1 MPNPSPLRYPGG
13 KNRLASFIRIA
24 IQNLEIRDCTYVE
37 PFAGGAGVALTLLL
51 DGTVNRIVINDYDKA
66 IYSFWRAVKQE
77 PKALIDRIRETS
89 VTIDEWY
96 RQREIYSSAT
106 TYSLDLAFATLFLNR
121 TNRSG
126 ILNAGPIGGYSQ
138 SGEWKLNVRF
148 EKDAIIEKI
157 NSIAKEKKKI
167 AIYNKDII
175 SFLRNYAP
183 TFEGDMFIYFDP
195 PYYNKGQKLYKN
207 FFTPQDHQRIH
218 DIITQ
223 EVAAPWIITYD
234 DVGQIAE
241 MYRDYE
247 MRRFDLT
254 YSAANK
260 GTASELMI
268 FSDIRSCPTPKQLTD
283 NRIRI
288 NLRARGAT

>member
-13 KNRLASFIRIA
+13 KNRLAGFIRIA
-24 IQNLEIRDCTYVE
+24 IQNLEIQDCTYVE

-77 PKALIDRIRETS
+77 PKALIDRIIETP

-148 EKDAIIEKI
+148 DKDAIIEKI
-157 NSIAKEKKKI
+157 NSI
-167 AIYNKDII
+167 YV
-175 SFLRNYAP
+175 P
-183 TFEGDMFIYFDP
+183 
-195 PYYNKGQKLYKN
+195 
-207 FFTPQDHQRIH
+207 
-218 DIITQ
+218 
-223 EVAAPWIITYD
+223 
-234 DVGQIAE
+234 
-241 MYRDYE
+241 
-247 MRRFDLT
+247 
-254 YSAANK
+254 
-260 GTASELMI
+260 
-268 FSDIRSCPTPKQLTD
+268 
-283 NRIRI
+283 
-288 NLRARGAT
+288 